1 MSAIKQNFYAAFGG
15 LWNIAQPADSSD
27 ISLDKILVIGTPT
40 STEATF
46 GFEFQGKILAITVQ
60 GNFQYSSQSYPKNL
74 LEAKSIMLS
83 GSTITEQAV
92 TFDGVLISKEQ
103 FNPAVSFPD
112 FDLAETD
119 KAAAS
124 RIYSGDDTFIGATDT
139 TASDDTDT
147 IDGFTGNDTFFGN
160 GVGQWDDAFYG
171 GDGIDLSVLRGK
183 KSNYKITP
191 GGDLWNSYTDKAELT
206 GFYVKDETGL
216 DGQQQ
221 LSGVERLKFSDTSV
235 ALDLNGNAGTTVK
248 ILGAVFGKSAVS
260 NKEYVGIGLD
270 LLDKGMSYD
279 TLAGLA
285 LNAAKAT
292 TNDQIVTTLWANVVG
307 SAPST
312 EDKAPF
318 IKMLED
324 GMAPGTLARIAA
336 DTSLNTTNINLVGLA
351 QTGIEY
357 TPVS

>member
-15 LWNIAQPADSSD
+15 LWNIASADNSSG
-27 ISLDKILVIGTPT
+27 ISQDKILVIGTPT
-40 STEATF
+40 TTETTF
-46 GFEFQGKILAITVQ
+46 GIEIQGKMLGIIVK
-60 GNFQYSSQSYPKNL
+60 GNFQFSSQSYPKNL
-74 LEAKSIMLS
+74 LEARSMTLT
-83 GSTITEQAV
+83 GSTVSEHALTI
-92 TFDGVLISKEQ
+92 DGVLISREQ
-103 FNPAVSFPD
+103 FNPSVSFND

-124 RIYSGDDTFIGATDT
+124 RVYSGDDTFIGATDT
-139 TASDDTDT
+139 TAGDDSDT
-147 IDGFTGNDTFFGN
+147 IDGFTGNDTFYGN

-171 GDGIDLSVLRGK
+171 GAGIDSSVLRGK

-235 ALDLNGNAGTTVK
+235 ALDLNGNAGTTAK

-260 NKEYVGIGLD
+260 NKQYVGIGLD

-279 TLAGLA
+279 NLAGLA
-285 LNAAKAT
+285 LGAAGAT
-292 TNDQIVTTLWANVVG
+292 TNDQIVTTLWTNVVG
-307 SAPST
+307 SAPSVA
-312 EDKAPF
+312 DKAPF

-324 GMAPGTLARIAA
+324 GMTPGELAQMAA
-336 DTSLNTTNINLVGLA
+336 DTSINTNNINLVGLA

-357 TPVS
+357 TPVA